1 MTRLQA
7 SVVKPMWHKNK
18 QTDQQK
24 RGETPETDPDLLM
37 NELEV
42 WYILYSLL
50 FSKFK
55 IFIVKS

>member
-7 SVVKPMWHKNK
+7 LVVKPMWHKNK

-24 RGETPETDPDLLM
+24 KGETPEIDPDLLM

-42 WYILYSLL
+42 WYIVLST
-50 FSKFK
+50 FFE
-55 IFIVKS
+55 V